1 MGKAKVIP
9 NDTNRLLLP
18 YQQAWDADG
27 SRLKLMQKSRQIGI
41 SWGTALAIV
50 KRTAAKDASGDQ
62 WVSSRDDIQAK
73 LFLENCKLF
82 SVDRKSV
89 V

>member
-9 NDTNRLLLP
+9 KDTKKLLLP

-41 SWGTALAIV
+41 SC
-50 KRTAAKDASGDQ
+50 
-62 WVSSRDDIQAK
+62 
-73 LFLENCKLF
+73 F
-82 SVDRKSV
+82 
-89 V
+89 